1 MLNRMQIE
9 GVVLKSWTYAGTPFA
24 RMVNRPDP
32 GIDVGDML
40 FIARLPAAVPM
51 ALRPGDQ
58 LRMHGRFYNRR
69 KQESDDFIGE
79 IHAEQVI
86 LVARNQLRRPRSDN
100 GGAKS
105 EAHELAEA
113 A

>member
-40 FIARLPAAVPM
+40 FIARLPATVPM

-69 KQESDDFIGE
+69 KEESDDFIGE

-86 LVARNQLRRPRSDN
+86 LVARNQLRKPRSDN
-100 GGAKS
+100 SSAES
-105 EAHELAEA
+105 EPRKLAEA

>member
-1 MLNRMQIE
+1 
-9 GVVLKSWTYAGTPFA
+9 
-24 RMVNRPDP
+24 
-32 GIDVGDML
+32 
-40 FIARLPAAVPM
+40 M

-69 KQESDDFIGE
+69 KEESDDFIGE

-86 LVARNQLRRPRSDN
+86 LVGRNQLRKPRSNN
-100 GGAKS
+100 GSTES
-105 EAHELAEA
+105 EPHQLAEA